1 MLSQQEIIQRL
12 CFNEGF
18 RQSPYRCKA
27 GKLTIG
33 VGHNLDNCPLTKE
46 ELEFIGHDC
55 REKSITK
62 EQVFYLLRHDIDRA
76 INSLNRKI
84 PWWKNLNEDRQYV
97 LLDMCFQLGIDGL
110 LGFKKML
117 SAMGIGDFERGAEE
131 CLDSKYAK
139 YDTPARAQRNSNAIR
154 TGVYKC

>member
-1 MLSQQEIIQRL
+1 MISKDIIIQRL

-18 RQSPYRCKA
+18 KQYPYKCKA

-33 VGHNLDNCPLTKE
+33 VGHNLDNCPLTKQE
-46 ELEFIGHDC
+46 KEFIGHDG
-55 REKSITK
+55 RSKPITK
-62 EQVFYLLRHDIDRA
+62 AQAFYLLRNDIERVL
-76 INSLNRKI
+76 NSLNRKI

-117 SAMGIGDFERGAEE
+117 SAMGIGNFERAAEE
-131 CLDSKYAK
+131 CLDSKYARQVPIRAERNRRAIETGK
-139 YDTPARAQRNSNAIR
+139 YTL
-154 TGVYKC
+154 